1 MSITLKPEHEER
13 IQAQIQSG
21 RFANSEEALEAA
33 LQLLDNWNDGYNSWV
48 QETRQKIEVAIA
60 QIDRGEVLD
69 GETVIAQLQEK
80 LKKARQEKECHNS

>member
-33 LQLLDNWNDGYNSWV
+33 LHLLDNWNDGYNSWV

-69 GETVIAQLQEK
+69 GETVIAQLQVK